1 MMLQVAI
8 SIEDDSWQDLATN
21 VTSLCESSLTKAW
34 QSLDDQSG
42 SEAWVSILLTNDQQM
57 QSLNSQY
64 RNKDKP
70 TNVLSFPSPENTA
83 MSEGEGHVL
92 GDIALSAQ
100 TIVREAAEQSKTVPD
115 HLAHLLVH
123 GLLHLLGYDHEVDDE
138 AAVMEQLEIDILAT
152 MDVPNPYGHIL

>member
-1 MMLQVAI
+1 MLQVAI
-8 SIEDDSWQDLATN
+8 SIEDESWQDLASN
-21 VTSLCESSLTKAW
+21 ITSLCESALTKAW
-34 QSLDDQSG
+34 QSLDDQSA

-57 QSLNSQY
+57 RSLNNRY
-64 RNKDKP
+64 RNKDAP

-83 MSEGEGHVL
+83 RAEDAGHVL

-100 TIVREAAEQSKTVPD
+100 TIIREAAEQSKTVPD

-123 GLLHLLGYDHEVDDE
+123 GLLHLLGYDHDVDDE
-138 AAVMEQLEIDILAT
+138 AAVMEQLEIDILGT